1 METINGSS
9 EKRKEKVK
17 NEEMQR
23 KNIIYFNLGMLYLC
37 DTAALKD

>member
-17 NEEMQR
+17 NEEMKR
-23 KNIIYFNLGMLYLC
+23 KKSICFNLGMLYLC